1 MLSSIQEIREIRET
15 PAGRRHRRSGG
26 LGVMAS
32 DGIES
37 KMVGVGLGP
46 EVEVDLTDEAAARVI
61 EITGVIK
68 WFDVA
73 KGYGFIVPDNGI
85 GDVLL
90 HVTCLRRD
98 GYQTAYEGARVVCEV
113 LARPK
118 GLQAFRIVTMDEST
132 AVHPAQ
138 MPPPRTHVTVAPTS
152 GLERAQVKWF
162 NRLRGFGFLTRG
174 EGTPDIFVH
183 METLRRFGITELRPG
198 QFVLVRF
205 GPGPKGLMAAE
216 VRPES
221 GSLGPASH

>member
-1 MLSSIQEIREIRET
+1 LKR
-15 PAGRRHRRSGG
+15 PSGARQG
-26 LGVMAS
+26 GGHGVMVS

-37 KMVGVGLGP
+37 KSTSAGLRAGV
-46 EVEVDLTDEAAARVI
+46 DFTDETPTRVI
-61 EITGVIK
+61 EVAGVIK

-73 KGYGFIVPDNGI
+73 KGYGFIIPDNGMA
-85 GDVLL
+85 DVLL
-90 HVTCLRRD
+90 HVTVLRRD

-118 GLQAFRIVTMDEST
+118 GLQAFRVISMDEST

-138 MPPPRTHVTVAPTS
+138 MPPPRTHVTVTPTS

-183 METLRRFGITELRPG
+183 METLRRFGMTELRPG
-198 QFVLVRF
+198 QFLLVRF

-216 VRPES
+216 VHPE
-221 GSLGPASH
+221 GGPLGLASH

>member
-1 MLSSIQEIREIRET
+1 MLSSIQEIRRFVKAPE
-15 PAGRRHRRSGG
+15 GRQHRRSGS
-26 LGVMAS
+26 LGVMPS

-37 KMVGVGLGP
+37 KSIAVGLGP
-46 EVEVDLTDEAAARVI
+46 EVDLTDETAGQVI
-61 EITGVIK
+61 EIAGVIK

-73 KGYGFIVPDNGI
+73 KGYGFIVPDNGM

-118 GLQAFRIVTMDEST
+118 GLQAFRIISMDEST
-132 AVHPAQ
+132 AIHPAL

-221 GSLGPASH
+221 GSLGPSSH

>member
-1 MLSSIQEIREIRET
+1 
-15 PAGRRHRRSGG
+15 
-26 LGVMAS
+26 MAA
-32 DGIES
+32 DGIGPKGQLAVEELRPEAF
-37 KMVGVGLGP
+37 GDLG
-46 EVEVDLTDEAAARVI
+46 DETATAVI

-85 GDVLL
+85 ADVLV

-98 GYQTAYEGARVVCEV
+98 GYQTAYEGARIVCEA
-113 LARPK
+113 LQRPK
-118 GLQAFRIVTMDEST
+118 GLQAFRIISMDEST

-138 MPPPRTHVTVAPTS
+138 MPPPRTHVTVTPTS

-183 METLRRFGITELRPG
+183 METLRRFGLTELRPG
-198 QFVLVRF
+198 QTVLVRF

-216 VRPES
+216 VRPE
-221 GSLGPASH
+221 GQLHGLASH